1 MTDGVKTAEL
11 AGTAD
16 DSGAVEM
23 GRILAIGTLSGI
35 PVWFVIAT
43 MICRVV
49 GVSWSGSAAIGAWGA
64 LVGGPFFGAMLF
76 FARRVSDLSH

>member
-1 MTDGVKTAEL
+1 MATAAQSGHDADTTND
-11 AGTAD
+11 AGAI
-16 DSGAVEM
+16 EM

-76 FARRVSDLSH
+76 YARRVSDLSH